1 MTYLVHM
8 TSVSFNLIQKLME
21 GFFFFSPGASVVFI
35 SAQRLKENAQAPYE
49 TQN

>member
-21 GFFFFSPGASVVFI
+21 GFFFSPGASVVFI